1 LILITDQLT
10 SGEPLKNL
18 RVPIFDNL
26 TDTKKGVVSS
36 SEREDRYMIVRDI
49 ENVTDP
55 NPSKWVVH
63 KYFQTVFWQ
72 IWEFSLVRIKIY
84 FISG

>member
-1 LILITDQLT
+1 MIFITDQLT

-36 SEREDRYMIVRDI
+36 IEREDRYMIVRDI
-49 ENVTDP
+49 KMSQTQ
-55 NPSKWVVH
+55 WVVH

-72 IWEFSLVRIKIY
+72 ILGILLGSYKDL
-84 FISG
+84 